1 MCYLVAKNKNAHGC
15 YALKTV
21 HGIHLVDL
29 KRQLNQFAVPHGI
42 QLVTISRPNAYGEYA
57 PYHILDSEEDFV
69 QTVRKLFSPPLL
81 RLNMHTNFM
90 RFSFFKVLCFIP
102 A

>member
-21 HGIHLVDL
+21 HGVHLVDL

-42 QLVTISRPNAYGEYA
+42 QLVTINRPNAYGEYA

-69 QTVRKLFSPPLL
+69 QTVRKLCS
-81 RLNMHTNFM
+81 M
-90 RFSFFKVLCFIP
+90 
-102 A
+102 

>member
-21 HGIHLVDL
+21 HGVHLVDL

-42 QLVTISRPNAYGEYA
+42 YLVNCIIYTSDADYE
-57 PYHILDSEEDFV
+57 L
-69 QTVRKLFSPPLL
+69 
-81 RLNMHTNFM
+81 
-90 RFSFFKVLCFIP
+90 
-102 A
+102 

>member
-21 HGIHLVDL
+21 HGVHLVDL

-57 PYHILDSEEDFV
+57 P
-69 QTVRKLFSPPLL
+69 
-81 RLNMHTNFM
+81 
-90 RFSFFKVLCFIP
+90 
-102 A
+102 